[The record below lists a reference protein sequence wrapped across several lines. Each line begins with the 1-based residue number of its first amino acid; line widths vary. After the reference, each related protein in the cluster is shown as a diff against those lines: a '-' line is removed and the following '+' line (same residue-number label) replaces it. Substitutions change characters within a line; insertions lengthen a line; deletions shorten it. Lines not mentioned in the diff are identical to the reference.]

1 MTDFRLE
8 ELEQEMFIL
17 SEKVAA
23 LSDRVQRQQPL
34 AGYNMVSESTERG
47 TVIGQAPASGPA
59 AGYRGDFT
67 LVAGASACAV
77 VDLERGMLT
86 EEAGTVYAYGYS
98 SVNVPRLSFPLA
110 SGTTTVKLVSTI
122 SSGALISELV
132 ATQEPI
138 TYPSGLYDV
147 VVIGSVWFDPG
158 SGEIYVDQSWRDG
171 SRYIEYRWY

>member
-1 MTDFRLE
+1 VSKPQFQPGEALTAKKLNA
-8 ELEQEMFIL
+8 L
-17 SEKVAA
+17 VAWV
-23 LSDRVQRQQPL
+23 DNEVRPRGDHVT
-34 AGYNMVSESTERG
+34 TEVRG
-47 TVIGQAPASGPA
+47 GNVIVAKTAGPA
-59 AGYRGDFT
+59 TVYRGDFT

-77 VDLERGMLT
+77 VDLEQGMLT
-86 EEAGTVYAYGYS
+86 DEAGTVYAYGYS

-110 SGTTTVKLVSTI
+110 SGTTRVALVSTI

-132 ATQEPI
+132 ATQEYI

-147 VVIGSVWFDPG
+147 VTIGSVWFDPG

>member
-1 MTDFRLE
+1 MTDLRLG
-8 ELEQEMFIL
+8 ELEQEVFSL

-59 AGYRGDFT
+59 AVYSGDFT

-77 VDLERGMLT
+77 VDLEQGRT
-86 EEAGTVYAYGYS
+86 SVEAGMVYANGYNG
-98 SVNVPRLSFPLA
+98 VTVPRLSFPLA
-110 SGTTTVKLVSTI
+110 SGTTTVKLVSTV

-132 ATQEPI
+132 ASQEYI
-138 TYPSGLYDV
+138 QYPALYDV
-147 VVIGSVWFDPG
+147 VVIGSVWYDPG
-158 SGEIYVDQSWRDG
+158 SGEIYVNQSWRDG
-171 SRYIEYRWY
+171 SRHIEYRWY